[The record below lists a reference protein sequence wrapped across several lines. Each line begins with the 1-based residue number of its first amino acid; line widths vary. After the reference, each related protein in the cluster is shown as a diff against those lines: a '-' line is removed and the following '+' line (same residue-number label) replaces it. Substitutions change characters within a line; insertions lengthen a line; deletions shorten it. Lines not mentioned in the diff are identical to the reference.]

1 MDNIDIKRRL
11 DLLCEK
17 GQKHLRLWSLA
28 RIWNVVVNQGV
39 TAGLILSC
47 IIIVLSLGSLL
58 LGRDIWALGP
68 WETAVFLLALTGSY
82 IIVRSLWAFLFFKAD
97 RVVSLTFFDEY
108 LSSGSRMATADEFI
122 SRKPSTPFEQAAVED
137 VIHILEQGERAELPK
152 VMTRLAPLSAVLHAK
167 IAGLFGLVILASW
180 LQTAPFDALL
190 QKNLPAVMAAERGRD
205 LLTGPDQEISA
216 RMVSRED
223 EILAE
228 LNKKDDQSDQ
238 TSAKET
244 ENRQAGDEGKSSSTK
259 AGKTQTTGQSSGS
272 QGGAGSLTPSPDT
285 NPQKAGDK
293 KPQKSGKKSNG
304 KNLKKAAQKENAQRK
319 SPPKPK
325 APTAG
330 QKSQQTEKKTA
341 DKKKTDKGNR
351 GPETS
356 NKKNS
361 PALMAKKS
369 SDPTGAGE
377 QNRQK
382 KSEDRQ
388 VRASSEMKQKKSS
401 GAQLR
406 AKAEPEKK
414 KAPRKSGKGK
424 KSGKKDQKKPSN
436 REKGKAQKPSNKKPS
451 GKPSSR
457 NQKNSATGKQKG
469 KGVDPIKKSRGV
481 ASLMLGVPLPD
492 RIKGQAREGYIKKT
506 QEKSDP
512 KAEKSAMQN
521 AGARTERSGKIA
533 PISHPVMTPAM
544 QRVVQKYFETIG
556 QYSKETEKE

>member
-1 MDNIDIKRRL
+1 MDNMDIKKRL

-28 RIWNVVVNQGV
+28 RLWDAIVNQGI
-39 TAGLILSC
+39 TSGLILSF
-47 IIIVLSLGSLL
+47 IIIGLSLGAML
-58 LGRDIWALGP
+58 LGRDIWAFGP
-68 WETAVFLLALTGSY
+68 WETAAFLLVLTGGY
-82 IIVRSLWAFLFFKAD
+82 IIVRSLWTFLFFKAD

-152 VMTRLAPLSAVLHAK
+152 VTSRLARLSVALRAK

-190 QKNLPAVMAAERGRD
+190 QQNLPAVMAAERGRD

-216 RMVSRED
+216 RMASPED
-223 EILAE
+223 ETIVE
-228 LNKKDDQSDQ
+228 LNEKDEKSDQ
-238 TSAKET
+238 KTAKET
-244 ENRQAGDEGKSSSTK
+244 ENRQTGDEGKSSAAK
-259 AGKTQTTGQSSGS
+259 AGKTQATGQSSSS

-293 KPQKSGKKSNG
+293 KPQKSGKKSSG
-304 KNLKKAAQKENAQRK
+304 KSLKKTAQKEKAQPKRA
-319 SPPKPK
+319 PKPK
-325 APTAG
+325 SAG
-330 QKSQQTEKKTA
+330 QKSQQAEKKAA
-341 DKKKTDKGNR
+341 DKKKTDKGNK
-351 GPETS
+351 GSKTS
-356 NKKNS
+356 DKKNS
-361 PALMAKKS
+361 PALMARKS
-369 SDPTGAGE
+369 SNQTGAGE
-377 QNRQK
+377 ENRQK
-382 KSEDRQ
+382 KPENKQ
-388 VRASSEMKQKKSS
+388 IRASSEMKQKKSS
-401 GAQLR
+401 GTQLR

-414 KAPRKSGKGK
+414 KAPKKSGKGS

-436 REKGKAQKPSNKKPS
+436 RGKGKAQKPSSKKPS

-512 KAEKSAMQN
+512 KAEKAAMQN
-521 AGARTERSGKIA
+521 AGGRTERSGKID

-544 QRVVQKYFETIG
+544 QRIVQKYFETIG